1 MNPSRPT
8 PLVFPLPTGPLLA
21 ASIIGPLGTGV
32 LWLLI
37 GWLAFSL
44 PSGLTGLATGII
56 VAVVGLACDL
66 LVRPWKSRPAT
77 SWMNLWIMH
86 SALRIGASIGLV
98 ILLYFASSPEPAT
111 LLFSYLLCF
120 LVGLAWETT
129 VWIGPMRK
137 AGIPATREQVPE

>member
-1 MNPSRPT
+1 MNPSRPS
-8 PLVFPLPTGPLLA
+8 PPDFPLPTGPLLA

-32 LWLLI
+32 LWLLV
-37 GWLAFSL
+37 GGLAFSL
-44 PSGLTGLATGII
+44 PSGLTGLATGAI

-77 SWMNLWIMH
+77 SWMNLWILH
-86 SALRIGASIGLV
+86 SALRITASIGLV
-98 ILLYFASSPEPAT
+98 ILLYFASSPDPAT

-129 VWIGPMRK
+129 VWVGAMRK
-137 AGIPATREQVPE
+137 VGIPAPREQEPE

>member
-8 PLVFPLPTGPLLA
+8 PLVFPLPTGQLLA

>member
-1 MNPSRPT
+1 MTSTRPA
-8 PLVFPLPTGPLLA
+8 PLAFPLPTGPLLA

-32 LWLLI
+32 LWLVI
-37 GWLAFSL
+37 GGLVFSL
-44 PSGLTGLATGII
+44 SSGLTGLGSGVI

-77 SWMNLWIMH
+77 SWMNLWILH
-86 SALRIGASIGLV
+86 SALRVTGSIGLV
-98 ILLYFASSPEPAT
+98 ILLYFATSPDPAT

-120 LVGLAWETT
+120 LVGLAWQTT

-137 AGIPATREQVPE
+137 AGIPATREQEPE

>member
-32 LWLLI
+32 IWLLI

-44 PSGLTGLATGII
+44 PSGLTGLATGVI

-77 SWMNLWIMH
+77 SWMNLWILH
-86 SALRIGASIGLV
+86 SALRIGGSIGLV

-137 AGIPATREQVPE
+137 AGIPATREQEPE